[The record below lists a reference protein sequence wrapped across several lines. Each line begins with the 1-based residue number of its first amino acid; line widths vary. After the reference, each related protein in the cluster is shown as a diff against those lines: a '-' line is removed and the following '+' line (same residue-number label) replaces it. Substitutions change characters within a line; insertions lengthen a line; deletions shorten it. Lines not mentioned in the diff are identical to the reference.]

1 MENLLGVFQQTQEAL
16 AKHVR
21 RDAIPMLPE
30 EVVSVLRIFS
40 AYARRAGSELA
51 HYALKAAA

>member
-1 MENLLGVFQQTQEAL
+1 VFQQTQEAL

-51 HYALKAAA
+51 HYALKAAE